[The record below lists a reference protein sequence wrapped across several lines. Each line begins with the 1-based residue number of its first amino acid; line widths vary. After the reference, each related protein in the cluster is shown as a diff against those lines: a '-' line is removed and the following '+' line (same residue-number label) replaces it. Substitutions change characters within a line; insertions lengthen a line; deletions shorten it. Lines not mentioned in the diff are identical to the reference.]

1 MIIVGKTNTA
11 FALELIKKFGD
22 QRSVK
27 FLGGIY
33 DFKTL
38 NSIRHFSYAYFHGH
52 SVGGTNPSLLE
63 AMASG
68 VMMLAHDNVFN
79 RAVLHDN
86 AFYYGNPDD
95 VTKILDDI
103 DSIVVEHK
111 NRIVE
116 ANLAEIRENYSW
128 EHLVD
133 QHEEYFK
140 WLIDDKG
147 EHRLQNLK

>member
-1 MIIVGKTNTA
+1 
-11 FALELIKKFGD
+11 
-22 QRSVK
+22 
-27 FLGGIY
+27 
-33 DFKTL
+33 
-38 NSIRHFSYAYFHGH
+38 
-52 SVGGTNPSLLE
+52 
-63 AMASG
+63 
-68 VMMLAHDNVFN
+68 
-79 RAVLHDN
+79 
-86 AFYYGNPDD
+86 
-95 VTKILDDI
+95 LDDI

-140 WLIDDKG
+140 WLIEDNG